1 MKDILKMDIK
11 TITIIILV
19 GIIFLMRCGGGEKTI
34 SNPIKIDDKKYI
46 TINKVTDTLYV
57 TKKQTK
63 YIKGA
68 DIEHYVIKNN
78 DIIKTEYVNVD
89 TTEIL
94 KKFNEKVVYNDVLVL
109 KDSLGTVSVAD
120 TIYQNKILG
129 RTWDTN
135 IKERTITEKTYLK
148 EQPKNQVYIGTN
160 LNVNND
166 LNIHLLSGGLMLK
179 TKKDK
184 VYQLNVG
191 LTPNNI
197 TNTLQPIYGVG
208 MYWKIKLKK

>member
-1 MKDILKMDIK
+1 MDIK
-11 TITIIILV
+11 TICIILLV
-19 GIIFLMRCGGGEKTI
+19 GIILLMRCGGGSEKTI

-46 TINKVTDTLYV
+46 TINKVTDTLYI

-68 DIEHYVIKNN
+68 DIEHYVIRNN

-94 KKFNEKVVYNDVLVL
+94 KKFNQKIVYKDVLIL
-109 KDSLGTVSVAD
+109 KDSLGTVSVTD
-120 TIYQNKILG
+120 TLHQNKILG

-135 IKERTITEKTYLK
+135 IKERTITEKIYLK